1 MPGFRDFSSEA
12 PRIRE
17 HFMRQ
22 NPSVGVAACKADPA
36 GFLKACRSARM
47 GELPT
52 LALRGRSMQVTRGT
66 CTGLQ
71 QAHQQQHL
79 QSLDTCR
86 KRAVT
91 KACVDAAVAQLIYAT
106 GTTFWVVVAISK

>member
-1 MPGFRDFSSEA
+1 MPEFRDSSSGA
-12 PRIRE
+12 PRIHE

-36 GFLKACRSARM
+36 GILRAKSQRSLAM
-47 GELPT
+47 GEI
-52 LALRGRSMQVTRGT
+52 ADARSMQEKRGT

-79 QSLDTCR
+79 HSRWTP
-86 KRAVT
+86 
-91 KACVDAAVAQLIYAT
+91 AARGQ
-106 GTTFWVVVAISK
+106 

>member
-1 MPGFRDFSSEA
+1 
-12 PRIRE
+12 
-17 HFMRQ
+17 
-22 NPSVGVAACKADPA
+22 
-36 GFLKACRSARM
+36 
-47 GELPT
+47 
-52 LALRGRSMQVTRGT
+52 MQEKGGT

-79 QSLDTCR
+79 QSLDTCG

-91 KACVDAAVAQLIYAT
+91 KVCVDAAVAQFIYAT

>member
-1 MPGFRDFSSEA
+1 
-12 PRIRE
+12 
-17 HFMRQ
+17 
-22 NPSVGVAACKADPA
+22 
-36 GFLKACRSARM
+36 
-47 GELPT
+47 
-52 LALRGRSMQVTRGT
+52 MQEKRGT

-79 QSLDTCR
+79 HSQLDTCS